1 MIALDTSILVRY
13 LVGSPEAQARAAA
26 ALVDDGDQDLGVS
39 PVALMECAHVL
50 RTRYEVPERDIID
63 ALVAFVQRENVRV
76 LGIRTDIVVTML
88 VRARSL
94 PGRPIPD
101 AFIVAAAA
109 ASDAGALATFDRG
122 QARYGFAVV
131 VPGVDRG

>member
-1 MIALDTSILVRY
+1 MIAIDTSVLVRY

-26 ALVDDGDQDLGVS
+26 ALVDDADQDLGVS

-50 RTRYEVPERDIID
+50 RTQYEVPERDIID

-76 LGIRTDIVVTML
+76 LGLRTDIVVAML

-101 AFIVAAAA
+101 ALIVAAAA
-109 ASDAGALATFDRG
+109 ASDARALATFDRG
-122 QARYGFAVV
+122 QANYGFTIA